1 MRCAGAVPRKPG
13 GPGTSLLSLQQ
24 VPGGPTVPSLL
35 FPIYLVTFTRVFKT
49 EPKKNL
55 LSPWC
60 IDTPVLAH
68 CAPTLNP
75 RPRLLAPVQVG
86 AALLCGDADRSTV
99 TGCNVENASYG
110 LTVCAERTAVVK
122 AVSDGL
128 QDYLAVAIAAD
139 LEDEFVGPCGMCR
152 WELKFS
158 YEN

>member
-1 MRCAGAVPRKPG
+1 MTDVLCRRCAALVWRPG
-13 GPGTSLLSLQQ
+13 SE
-24 VPGGPTVPSLL
+24 PTLPTASSRWPNCPSLL
-35 FPIYLVTFTRVFKT
+35 FPIHLVIFTRVYISIHPYLHNVQT
-49 EPKKNL
+49 DL
-55 LSPWC
+55 
-60 IDTPVLAH
+60 TPDPPA
-68 CAPTLNP
+68 
-75 RPRLLAPVQVG
+75 RPVQVG

-152 WELKFS
+152 
-158 YEN
+158 

>member
-1 MRCAGAVPRKPG
+1 M
-13 GPGTSLLSLQQ
+13 
-24 VPGGPTVPSLL
+24 
-35 FPIYLVTFTRVFKT
+35 
-49 EPKKNL
+49 
-55 LSPWC
+55 
-60 IDTPVLAH
+60 LAH